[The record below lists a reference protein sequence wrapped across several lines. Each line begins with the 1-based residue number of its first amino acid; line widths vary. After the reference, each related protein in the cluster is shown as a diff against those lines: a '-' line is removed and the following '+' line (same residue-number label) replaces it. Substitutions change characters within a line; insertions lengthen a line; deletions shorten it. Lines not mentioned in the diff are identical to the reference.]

1 MDRRVWIIIAL
12 IYLIWPAD
20 LLPGVPID
28 DIIVLLI
35 SALAQ
40 MPGMTRPVGEMQMIS
55 QPKTSFHVSGSADRQ
70 VSAAEEIN

>member
-40 MPGMTRPVGEMQMIS
+40 MPGSKIEDSTQES
-55 QPKTSFHVSGSADRQ
+55 
-70 VSAAEEIN
+70 

>member
-12 IYLIWPAD
+12 IYLIWPVD

-28 DIIVLLI
+28 DIIVLLL

-40 MPGMTRPVGEMQMIS
+40 LPGSKIEDNTQES
-55 QPKTSFHVSGSADRQ
+55 
-70 VSAAEEIN
+70 